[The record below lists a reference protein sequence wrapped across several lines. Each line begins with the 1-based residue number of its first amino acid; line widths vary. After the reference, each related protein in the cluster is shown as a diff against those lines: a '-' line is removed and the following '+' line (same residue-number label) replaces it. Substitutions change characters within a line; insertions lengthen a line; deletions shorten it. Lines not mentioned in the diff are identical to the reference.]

1 MSQLTK
7 VAIVGRPNVGK
18 SALFNAICK
27 KRIAIV
33 DDAEGITRDR
43 QYAQTESFG
52 FPFEIIDT
60 GGIDTK
66 KEVLFHEEIRRQAEI
81 AIEEADSIIMVV
93 DGVSGPQDIDR
104 DIATILHRSKKP
116 LCLAVN
122 KIDALS
128 MQHLAYT
135 FASLGIERVIGVS
148 ATHNFQIAELL
159 EAALT
164 DIPTRSDTEQEEDG
178 SIKVAIVGRTNVG
191 KSTLINSLLGEER
204 CIVSPIAGTTRDS
217 IDSRVSFDDTLYTFI
232 DTAGIRRRHKELD
245 VVEKFAFIRTEQA
258 IERSEV
264 CLLIVDATQ
273 GLTTEE
279 KKIAKAIE
287 EAKKGCIVLFN
298 KWDLTQ
304 GFRMEHVYK
313 HMEMEVPFLRHC
325 PKLCISA
332 ATGRNLE
339 KIYPEI
345 QKVAAGMQ
353 QRITTGQLNKC
364 LIAAMQKTHPSVIGG
379 KRLRVYYM
387 AQVGI
392 APPHFVLFV
401 NSPLLMEESYK
412 RYLVNNLRDTFG
424 FVGVPIIFR
433 LKAKESIKD
442 RRARLPKHTDRD
454 LSALMETQEASN
466 EEDL

>member
-1 MSQLTK
+1 MSQLIK
-7 VAIVGRPNVGK
+7 VALVGRPNVGK
-18 SALFNAICK
+18 SALFNSICK

-43 QYAQTESFG
+43 QYAKADSFG

-66 KEVLFHEEIRRQAEI
+66 KEVLFHEEIRKQAEI

-93 DGVSGPQDIDR
+93 DGTAGPQDIDR
-104 DIATILHRSKKP
+104 DIATLLHRSKKP
-116 LCLAVN
+116 VCLAVN
-122 KIDALS
+122 KIDSLNIE
-128 MQHLAYT
+128 HLTYA
-135 FASLGIERVIGVS
+135 FGGLGIDKVVGVS
-148 ATHNFQIAELL
+148 ATQNYQIAELL
-159 EAALT
+159 EAALE
-164 DIPTRSDTEQEEDG
+164 DVPNKVPEPEDDG

-217 IDSRVSFDDTLYTFI
+217 IDSIVSHEDALYTFI

-245 VVEKFAFIRTEQA
+245 VVEKFAHIRTQEA
-258 IERSEV
+258 IERSQV

-287 EAKKGCIVLFN
+287 EAQRGCIVLFN
-298 KWDLTQ
+298 KWDLTK
-304 GFRMEHVYK
+304 GFRMEHVIK
-313 HMEMEVPFLRHC
+313 SVEMEVPFLRHC

-332 ATGRNLE
+332 MTSRNLE

-345 QKVAAGMQ
+345 QKVAEAMQ

-364 LIAAMQKTHPSVIGG
+364 LIAAMQRTHPSVIGG
-379 KRLRVYYM
+379 RRLRVYYM

-392 APPHFVLFV
+392 SPPHFVLFV
-401 NSPLLMEESYK
+401 NSPLLMEDSYK
-412 RYLVNNLRDTFG
+412 RYLINNLRDTFG
-424 FVGVPIIFR
+424 FAGVPILFR
-433 LKAKESIKD
+433 LRAKETIKE
-442 RRARLPKHTDRD
+442 RRARMPAKHQDRD
-454 LSALMETQEASN
+454 LASLLETQDEI
-466 EEDL
+466 E